1 MGKTKRK
8 NHSELEHLRGIT
20 REYEAEIRR
29 LRKQLRQYEKYD
41 RQDYSD
47 EESKDSED
55 TFIKLKLTKECSIC
69 GKGTVIQT
77 LEIQNKIYGT
87 CNHCGF
93 NERIK

>member
-8 NHSELEHLRGIT
+8 NHSEIEHLRGIT

-47 EESKDSED
+47 EEIKDSEE
-55 TFIKLKLTKECSIC
+55 TYPNLKLTQDCSNC
-69 GKGTVIQT
+69 GKGKLVET

-93 NERIK
+93 NGRLK